1 MDEALLREIEPL
13 VVEAMYTLELDRDEA
28 TKRTIRVLESRELI
42 DSVTD
47 KEIGKIMLIDTI
59 MEMQSDE
66 MITYASLIKK
76 LKKRLENQR
85 KP

>member
-1 MDEALLREIEPL
+1 MDKKLLREIESL
-13 VVEAMYTLELDRDEA
+13 VLQAMYTLKLDRDEA
-28 TKRTIRVLESRELI
+28 TKRTIRVIESRELI

-59 MEMQSDE
+59 MEMPSDE
-66 MITYASLIKK
+66 MITYASLTKK

-85 KP
+85 NP

>member
-1 MDEALLREIEPL
+1 MDDALLREIEPL

-59 MEMQSDE
+59 MEMPSDE